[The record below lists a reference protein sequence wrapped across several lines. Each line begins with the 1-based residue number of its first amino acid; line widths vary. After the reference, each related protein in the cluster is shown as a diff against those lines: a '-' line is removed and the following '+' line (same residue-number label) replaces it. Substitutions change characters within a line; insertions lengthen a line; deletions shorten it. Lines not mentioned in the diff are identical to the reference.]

1 MTRIIY
7 ISPDGKEF
15 PYLPRMYNNVSPI
28 NQNNYLSLGWTTRT
42 EELPDPEEPDINP
55 SLATKEKFFVS
66 ELMNFANT
74 LGIDITTIQD
84 INIGNLKTA
93 ASTAGATDEQIAMMS
108 AALTTAIL
116 DIMAETDQ
124 PWGIA
129 WPALKSRIPG
139 YIQELM
145 SS

>member
-1 MTRIIY
+1 MIRTIY
-7 ISPDGKEF
+7 IAPDGEEF

-84 INIGNLKTA
+84 INIGSLKAA
-93 ASTAGATDEQIAMMS
+93 ASEAGATDEQIAMMS

-116 DIMAETDQ
+116 DIMAETDR

-145 SS
+145 SI